1 MRTHLLKSISVN
13 CIFAIGYF
21 IFAKLGLFV
30 SIPINHASPIW
41 PAAGIA
47 LAAVLVFSYQVL
59 PGIFLGSFLAEISNL
74 AVFTAVDLQVQG
86 FIAGGVTLQAALG
99 ALLINSRIGRNNLLV
114 EDRAIIYFFLLTI
127 ISCITSATVS
137 CITLW
142 VFDLLHPTDF
152 LHSWSIWW
160 IGDAIGAMIFT
171 PIILTFI
178 GEQQEVWLARRKFIL
193 LPMLLSFG
201 FVSTIFY
208 YAHQQENA
216 RIHAV
221 FERQV
226 ELLHNT
232 IQKRLDNHIAV
243 NTALKALYDSSD
255 YVSRQDF
262 LHFTELVNKT
272 TTEVLLEWLPK
283 ITQDQRKAWETVQQ
297 QSISEISQSGK
308 LILAPL
314 HPIYYPITY
323 CYPSIAK
330 PTYLGFDHQ
339 SIAPLKQLM
348 SSVIDQG
355 ISLASPAIQLFPQH
369 NTTPSLS
376 TVVYAPIY
384 EKHHLLTSVSERQ
397 QALVGL
403 VASIFSVEDVIA
415 QILAWPSIKELPLLL
430 RISDDQQILFSN
442 FTASAPPSPLSKTLT
457 IEFLGRRWQFDYAPS
472 KIFILQQH
480 DTNTLLLIWGFLL
493 SALCC
498 LGSLVLTG
506 RTTQTE
512 LKISK
517 RTQELTLTN
526 AALNQEINKRQVQE
540 SQLRIAATTFE
551 SHEGIVVTDAHAT
564 ILRVNSAFTKI
575 TGFSPEDV
583 IGQKLIKLSLSLH
596 NATFFRSIYHALLKR
611 NQWQGEIKSQRKNGE
626 IFPEWLTITG
636 VRDESSKLTNFVAI
650 FADISY
656 QKAAE
661 KEIHDLAFYD
671 PLTNLPNRRLLLDRL
686 NQEIAA
692 AKRLKLF
699 GALIFMDLDHF
710 KKINDS
716 LGHQIGDELLMQVAN
731 RLKSIIREED
741 TACRLGGDEFIIM
754 VSGRYQK
761 LQYSRDHA
769 ILLAEKIR
777 RHINQPFT
785 IAGHTH
791 HFTSSMGITLYPEDD
806 RIKPEIIIQQAD
818 TAMYRAK
825 DAGRNGI
832 SFYHPDM
839 QEAADKR
846 LMLEQEMRNA
856 LNHAQFEL
864 HYQPQVDANGKI
876 VSAEALIRWQHPEKG
891 MISPAEFIPVAEDTQ
906 LILPIGNW
914 VLHQACQQI
923 KLWDKAG
930 IRVEHIAINVSSKQ
944 FRQPNFIEQVQE
956 ALNQAGIVSERLVI
970 ELTEGSV
977 IQNIDDT
984 IDKMRQLRDLG
995 VKISIDDFG
1004 TGYSSLSYL
1013 KKLPLSQ
1020 LKIDQSFVRDITL
1033 DPNDA
1038 VIVETIINMA
1048 QNLGL
1053 NVIAEGVE
1061 NQEQIQFLLHKGCV
1075 FFQGYFFSRPLTA
1088 ELFKLKH
1095 VSNALHSGD

>member
-1 MRTHLLKSISVN
+1 MGANLRKA
-13 CIFAIGYF
+13 IFANCLFAISYF
-21 IFAKLGLFV
+21 VFAKMGLIV

-47 LAAVLVFSYQVL
+47 LAAVLVYRYSVL
-59 PGIFLGSFLAEISNL
+59 PGIFLGSLFAEVSNL
-74 AVFTAVDLQVQG
+74 TSFAAIDLLIQGITAL
-86 FIAGGVTLQAALG
+86 GVTLQAAFG
-99 ALLINSRIGRNNLLV
+99 AWLINSKIGNNNLLV
-114 EDRAIIYFFLLTI
+114 DDRAISFFFLLTI
-127 ISCITSATVS
+127 ISCITSATIS
-137 CITLW
+137 AGTLW
-142 VFDLLHPTDF
+142 TLGILNSADF
-152 LHSWSIWW
+152 LQSWGIWW
-160 IGDAIGAMIFT
+160 IGDAIGSMIFT
-171 PIILTFI
+171 PMILTCI
-178 GEQQEVWLARRKFIL
+178 AEHQNVWLARRKYIL
-193 LPMLLSFG
+193 FPMLLSFG

-208 YAHQQENA
+208 YDHQQENQ
-216 RIHAV
+216 RIHNM

-226 ELLHNT
+226 ELLHHS

-243 NTALKALYDSSD
+243 NTALKAFYDSSD

-262 LHFTELVNKT
+262 LHFTEAVNQST
-272 TTEVLLEWLPK
+272 AEVVLEWLPK

-297 QSISEISQSGK
+297 HAISELKPSGE
-308 LILAPL
+308 LIPAPPHAL
-314 HPIYYPITY
+314 YYPITY
-323 CYPSIAK
+323 CYPSLTNSAQ
-330 PTYLGFDHQ
+330 LGLDHQ

-348 SSVIDQG
+348 IRVIDEG
-355 ISLASPAIQLFPQH
+355 KSLASPGIPLLPMH
-369 NTTPSLS
+369 HSTPTLS
-376 TVVYAPIY
+376 TVMYAPIY
-384 EKHHLLTSVSERQ
+384 EKHHLLTSVTDRQ

-403 VASIFSVEDVIA
+403 VVSIFSVEEVIK
-415 QILAWPSIKELPLLL
+415 QILDWSSFKELPLLL
-430 RISDDQQILFSN
+430 SITDDQQILFSN
-442 FTASAPPSPLSKTLT
+442 LPASGVSSSLSKTLT
-457 IEFLGRRWQFDYAPS
+457 IEFSGRFWQVLYVPS
-472 KIFILQQH
+472 NTFMLQQQ
-480 DTNTLLLIWGFLL
+480 DVNTLLLMWGFLL

-506 RTTQTE
+506 RATQTE
-512 LKISK
+512 FKISD

-526 AALNQEINKRQVQE
+526 QALSQEINKRQVQE

-551 SHEGIVVTDAHAT
+551 SHEGIVVTDAKAS

-575 TGFSPEDV
+575 TGFSAEEI
-583 IGQKLIKLSLSLH
+583 IGQKLITLSLPLH
-596 NATFFRSIYHALLKR
+596 NASFFRNIYRALVKR

-636 VRDESSKLTNFVAI
+636 VRDEFNKLTNFVAI

-686 NQEIAA
+686 HQEIAA

-716 LGHQIGDELLMQVAN
+716 LGHQVGDELLIQVAA

-785 IAGHTH
+785 IAGNTH

-806 RIKPEIIIQQAD
+806 KVKPEIIIQQAD

-856 LNHAQFEL
+856 LNQAQFDL
-864 HYQPQVDANGKI
+864 HYQPQVNAKGEI

-914 VLHQACQQI
+914 VLRQTCQQI
-923 KLWDKAG
+923 KQWDLAG
-930 IRVEHIAINVSSKQ
+930 IRVEHVAINVSSRQ

-956 ALNQAGIVSERLVI
+956 ALNHAGILAERLVI

-995 VKISIDDFG
+995 VRISIDDFG

-1061 NQEQIQFLLHKGCV
+1061 NQEQIQFLLEKGCV
-1075 FFQGYFFSRPLTA
+1075 FFQGYFFSRPLPA
-1088 ELFKLKH
+1088 ELFKLKYA
-1095 VSNALHSGD
+1095 SNSLHTGD